1 MWGNPHCMD
10 WKEYIHGNLLPNPH
24 SSNFVMVYSGWLNL
38 VELNLVLAWSHLCK
52 SKCDIHVT
60 FFQCTFYHLMQ
71 IFFKNKNFLCYII
84 WAINKIVS
92 GNYNLY
98 TGYFWA
104 LHYLPSMHIMYMEC
118 SQGMSKHGMWT
129 CTPTVFMFKAYYS
142 HTVLH
147 TNPIYR
153 DIK

>member
-84 WAINKIVS
+84 WAININNDCQWYITYLLFLSIALFAFHAHYVY
-92 GNYNLY
+92 GMQPRYEQTWNVNL
-98 TGYFWA
+98 
-104 LHYLPSMHIMYMEC
+104 H
-118 SQGMSKHGMWT
+118 
-129 CTPTVFMFKAYYS
+129 AYCI
-142 HTVLH
+142 HV
-147 TNPIYR
+147 
-153 DIK
+153 